1 MSFTFFYVQTI
12 PVCRTT
18 IISLLMHRQGTWLP
32 ASRLVCSLDCTACTT
47 CVPLTSRLAGT
58 AETHSRS
65 TMPAK
70 TTSLYRMYQ
79 YFLGDNSNRP
89 WTIVIDFRF
98 NIHNQWYIW
107 YRYASKPYAERL
119 LSCTTTNTVL
129 VQFSI
134 NLRYIKHLALYRYFQ
149 TSGTGMTPPSSLIHG
164 YCVRWVLV

>member
-32 ASRLVCSLDCTACTT
+32 ASRLVCSLDCTACTG
-47 CVPLTSRLAGT
+47 CVPRTFSLAGT

-98 NIHNQWYIW
+98 NIHN
-107 YRYASKPYAERL
+107 
-119 LSCTTTNTVL
+119 
-129 VQFSI
+129 
-134 NLRYIKHLALYRYFQ
+134 
-149 TSGTGMTPPSSLIHG
+149 
-164 YCVRWVLV
+164 